1 MCDGDQVL
9 SKVSDDCNESFSDDD
24 VEREKLAI
32 FDCYKSNFE
41 TKTLQK
47 NWQQKMM
54 VLENDF

>member
-32 FDCYKSNFE
+32 FD
-41 TKTLQK
+41 
-47 NWQQKMM
+47 
-54 VLENDF
+54 